1 MLTCK
6 QAEKMVMPF
15 INEQLNE
22 QELEYF
28 LQHVELCP
36 SCKEELEIYYTVSTG
51 LKQLDSGT
59 GAYDIAGALE
69 DALNQ
74 AWMKVRAVKLRK
86 VICYAVNTLSVTSV
100 LTILLMQLCMW
111 MRNGI

>member
-22 QELEYF
+22 QELERF
-28 LQHVELCP
+28 LQHIEFCP

-86 VICYAVNTLSVTSV
+86 VIYYAVNTLSMTSV
-100 LTILLMQLCMW
+100 LTIFLMQFCMW
-111 MRNGI
+111 MRTGI